1 MTQPFQQA
9 SLSPQNSGKSG
20 TPISRSI
27 LRKQL
32 LDARRAS
39 SAEER
44 AQWDHQLGQQ
54 VIAWCQRYQIS
65 SLGVFW
71 PIQAEPDLRDCYARL
86 HQMQVQL
93 ALPMV
98 LGKDKPLQFLSWTP
112 GDLMVQDDYGI
123 PVPAQREKLS
133 QPEALLIPCVGFNS
147 ANYRLGYGGGFY
159 DRTLALLPRP
169 KTLGVAYALAQATF
183 AAELHDVALDCVLTE
198 RIAGSF

>member
-1 MTQPFQQA
+1 MTQPSQQA
-9 SLSPQNSGKSG
+9 SLSLQNSGKSG
-20 TPISRSI
+20 TQISRSI

-39 SAEER
+39 SAEDR
-44 AQWDHQLGQQ
+44 TQWDRQLGQQ
-54 VIAWCQRYQIS
+54 VIAWCERYQIS

-86 HQMQVQL
+86 QQMQVQL
-93 ALPMV
+93 ALPLV
-98 LGKDKPLQFLSWTP
+98 LAKDKPLQFLSWTP

-123 PVPAQREKLS
+123 PVPAQRAKLS

-169 KTLGVAYALAQATF
+169 KTLGIAYALAQTEF
-183 AAELHDVALDCVLTE
+183 AVELHDVALDFVLTE
-198 RIAGSF
+198 KMAGNF